1 MTTFVGAGFFSLL
14 CVLGAVSVLWLLVYV
29 ARTTRADRMSEAG
42 GLDRLDRLRWQ
53 SWTVLIGWPPWTCW
67 RGCKDLHGEQWW
79 RAYLYRTCWDGCRDL
94 HGEQWW
100 RAYVDPSDWCGERP
114 TGPEASTHG
123 EHLTVISDD
132 LARDRFAEPSSLAEL
147 IG

>member
-1 MTTFVGAGFFSLL
+1 MTFVGAGFFSLL
-14 CVLGAVSVLWLLVYV
+14 CVLGAISVLWLLVYV
-29 ARTTRADRMSEAG
+29 ARTIRADRMSEAG

-79 RAYLYRTCWDGCRDL
+79 RAY
-94 HGEQWW
+94 
-100 RAYVDPSDWCGERP
+100 VDPSDWCGERP

-123 EHLTVISDD
+123 EHLTVFLDD
-132 LARDRFAEPSSLAEL
+132 VAPDRCAEPSSLADL